1 MNSYAANEQN
11 QKTAESIGR
20 QYVPRQDN
28 KLEQLQ
34 KLDNKV
40 KLPGRAAGGIIGTA
54 GALVMGAGMSQ
65 IMVLGK

>member
-34 KLDNKV
+34 QLDNKV

-54 GALVMGAGMSQ
+54 GTLVMGAGMSQ